1 MEAIKLPESIMNLR
15 NALFKFPYLA
25 YRVESGYLEK
35 ESFQDWE
42 LEPIMGPT
50 LAPEYVRPGA
60 LQGYFIISAKLVT
73 SEGPMEDC
81 YLDVSLPERIS
92 EHHLVLRDGA
102 IVKGRGRRLS
112 GGTII
117 PAVAIEKHA
126 VYTLYLAKENPQFGI
141 DVLRDGISH
150 ARDPV
155 PIALDLAY
163 VLRDAKRYKE
173 AIDAFSVALERLPV
187 DHTTRFYYL
196 ERAQLYEKIG
206 ELEKA
211 QIDRAL
217 AGVLGGKP

>member
-1 MEAIKLPESIMNLR
+1 MEAIELPESTMNLR

-25 YRVESGYLEK
+25 YRVDSGYMEK

-50 LAPEYVRPGA
+50 LAPEYIRTGV

-92 EHHLVLRDGA
+92 EHHLVLRGGTIA
-102 IVKGRGRRLS
+102 KGRGRRLS

-117 PAVAIEKHA
+117 PAIAIEKHA
-126 VYTLYLAKENPQFGI
+126 VYTLYLATENPQFGI
-141 DVLRDGISH
+141 DVLREGISH

-163 VLRDAKRYKE
+163 VLRDAKLYKE
-173 AIDAFSVALERLPV
+173 AIDAFSVALGRLPV
-187 DHTTRFYYL
+187 DRTTRFYYL
-196 ERAQLYEKIG
+196 ERALLYEKTG

-211 QIDRAL
+211 RIDRSL
-217 AGVLGGKP
+217 AGVAGNSP